1 MPSALLISACC
12 LMHGGGLE
20 RPKDA
25 ISGAIIDT
33 VCDRSVSR
41 EKRERAFAR
50 LSRVR
55 CLPDDQLARLHEAF
69 RFGRG
74 RRTRSLLP
82 HLERLGNE
90 ATLSELLRQQGG
102 VGRGWRDPRLL
113 DAIHGLSKR
122 LDIDPWERLDPFLR
136 RAWEDRGYER
146 PTGRK
151 LGALAP

>member
-20 RPKDA
+20 RPTDA
-25 ISGAIIDT
+25 ISEAIVAT
-33 VCDRSVSR
+33 VCDRSPPR

-55 CLPDDQLARLHEAF
+55 RLPDDQLARLHESL

-74 RRTRSLLP
+74 RRMRSLLP

-90 ATLSELLRQQGG
+90 ATLTELLRQQGG
-102 VGRGWRDPRLL
+102 IGRGWRDPGLL

-122 LDIDPWERLDPFLR
+122 LDIDPWELLDPFSR

-151 LGALAP
+151 LGALGP